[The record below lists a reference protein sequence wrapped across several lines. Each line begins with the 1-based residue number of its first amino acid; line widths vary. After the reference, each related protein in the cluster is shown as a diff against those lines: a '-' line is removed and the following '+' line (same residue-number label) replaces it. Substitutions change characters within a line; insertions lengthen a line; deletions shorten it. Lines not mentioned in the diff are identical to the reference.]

1 MKNKFSPDIQIE
13 LNEIKYEIQVWKSL
27 FDIEIELYIDGWAIF
42 LREKNIYPRSII
54 IFKSYENS
62 TYTIKSFEIHLKNYE
77 KEEFRE
83 LYSIEGIKNKNNLL
97 NELKSIIYGK
107 DLMSKASNLYRDNF

>member
-1 MKNKFSPDIQIE
+1 MQNNFSTEIQTE
-13 LNEIKYEIQVWKSL
+13 LNEIKYEIQEWKSL

-54 IFKSYENS
+54 IFKSYENC
-62 TYTIKSFEIHLKNYE
+62 TYTIKSFEIHLKDYE

-83 LYSIEGIKNKNNLL
+83 LYSVDDIKNKNILL
-97 NELKSIIYGK
+97 NEIKAIIYGK
-107 DLMSKASNLYRDNF
+107 DLMNDASNLYRANF